1 MTPLQPSSKGDN
13 IVALIIGPNISPRP
27 MPIADIPIAKPR
39 CRPLNHK
46 PIVLVV
52 LIGTINLTIPT
63 RKTVKESVRKLL
75 DRPLDAPVNPTKRH
89 ITLKKY
95 FTRNRSLRIPPIRLT
110 KTPARLAAPQTV
122 PICTR
127 LKSKSSDISLK
138 RTGKQESGIVETK
151 APVTIASPKRYH
163 R

>member
-1 MTPLQPSSKGDN
+1 
-13 IVALIIGPNISPRP
+13 
-27 MPIADIPIAKPR
+27 
-39 CRPLNHK
+39 
-46 PIVLVV
+46 LVV

-63 RKTVKESVRKLL
+63 RKTVNESVRKLL
-75 DRPLDAPVNPTKRH
+75 DKPLDAPVIPTKRH
-89 ITLKKY
+89 VTLKRN

-110 KTPARLAAPQTV
+110 KIPARLAAPQTV

-138 RTGKQESGIVETK
+138 RTGKQESGIVVTK
-151 APVTIASPKRYH
+151 APVATASPKRYH